1 MEQKKTKTNVRE
13 MALIAV
19 MAALGIAVKP
29 VVVPVAHLIAGP
41 LMIPSGA
48 LAGGIYCGKR
58 I

>member
-1 MEQKKTKTNVRE
+1 MNKVLRKFSIYELV
-13 MALIAV
+13 LIAV

-41 LMIPSGA
+41 LMIPSGD